1 MAGKIP
7 LSRVYQSEKID
18 RRILDVVHGGNYIL
32 GPESKAFEQELAAY
46 FGVKHVVLSSSWTA
60 AVHLLH
66 IAQGLKS
73 GDEVLVPS
81 LTAFPSIEPM
91 ILVGAKPVFC
101 DIDDTYTIDIEDAR
115 KKVTSKTVGI
125 LPVHLYGR
133 PANIDAVKK
142 LASDHGLWIIEDC
155 AQSHGAGYSP
165 PPSSR
170 P

>member
-1 MAGKIP
+1 RVGAVHGKVIAFTVVCPAWFTRSRRLFMAGKIP

-66 IAQGLKS
+66 IAQGLES

-81 LTAFPSIEPM
+81 LTAFPSIEP
-91 ILVGAKPVFC
+91 
-101 DIDDTYTIDIEDAR
+101 
-115 KKVTSKTVGI
+115 
-125 LPVHLYGR
+125 
-133 PANIDAVKK
+133 
-142 LASDHGLWIIEDC
+142 
-155 AQSHGAGYSP
+155 
-165 PPSSR
+165 
-170 P
+170 